1 MQTNWQPNVT
11 VKTVPVDVKVDM
23 PTPKNWGSV
32 WKAAENVLDHG
43 NGATSGAIAGGV
55 SSGGVTSSAPTPEAH
70 ALGLPTPHPHDKRVL
85 DPPTLQPGG
94 GVFDGSIAVNISSS
108 GEDDAVADGNA
119 SLATIVHVMM
129 SAPAPA
135 PEYKSFPMVKQDILQ
150 MGNESAAIAVED
162 EAEDYGNTS
171 VTTADID
178 EGGQVYSAPLVL
190 EPGSVVISAYAS
202 REGWEDSPVVSQ
214 TYDVLTC
221 GSDQCCQWSV
231 VYMRVRRLLDTLIAK
246 NATLVNE
253 KRLTDDRMNTIHE
266 EWLRSNARYQAALM
280 RTKDEQ
286 RDTQYAL
293 GKQEM
298 WKEARHGS
306 MQQLIAVKKL
316 VHKHLDD
323 LAQER
328 ALIKWILAQMEG
340 AELSPATALGRVE
353 QSLTDV
359 TGSDTMG
366 DLQKILAS
374 AQASVAGNRGRVH
387 EVPGQA
393 LQQESDEG
401 EDIAKILREMI
412 SDLTARE
419 KIFES
424 MLNKA
429 QTQLSDNS
437 VKAKEWDGKLSKVAS
452 DVEESRAT
460 ISEEAL
466 RRQVLAGKLLV
477 AQQAVE
483 ALATSFP
490 GQQEMLA
497 ASIASYTRVIATLQ
511 SKARGA
517 CAAVLKAQKTVELEE
532 RQVQSLMGK
541 IRRTPSSALTPQLKS
556 QMAVLQQV

>member
-1 MQTNWQPNVT
+1 MGAQP
-11 VKTVPVDVKVDM
+11 
-23 PTPKNWGSV
+23 
-32 WKAAENVLDHG
+32 L
-43 NGATSGAIAGGV
+43 I
-55 SSGGVTSSAPTPEAH
+55 
-70 ALGLPTPHPHDKRVL
+70 
-85 DPPTLQPGG
+85 
-94 GVFDGSIAVNISSS
+94 
-108 GEDDAVADGNA
+108 
-119 SLATIVHVMM
+119 
-129 SAPAPA
+129 
-135 PEYKSFPMVKQDILQ
+135 
-150 MGNESAAIAVED
+150 
-162 EAEDYGNTS
+162 
-171 VTTADID
+171 
-178 EGGQVYSAPLVL
+178 
-190 EPGSVVISAYAS
+190 
-202 REGWEDSPVVSQ
+202 SPVVSQ

-231 VYMRVRRLLDTLIAK
+231 VYMRVRRLLDALIAK

-328 ALIKWILAQMEG
+328 ALIKWILAQMED

-429 QTQLSDNS
+429 QTQLPDNS
-437 VKAKEWDGKLSKVAS
+437 VKAS
-452 DVEESRAT
+452 
-460 ISEEAL
+460 
-466 RRQVLAGKLLV
+466 
-477 AQQAVE
+477 
-483 ALATSFP
+483 
-490 GQQEMLA
+490 
-497 ASIASYTRVIATLQ
+497 
-511 SKARGA
+511 
-517 CAAVLKAQKTVELEE
+517 
-532 RQVQSLMGK
+532 
-541 IRRTPSSALTPQLKS
+541 
-556 QMAVLQQV
+556 

>member
-1 MQTNWQPNVT
+1 M
-11 VKTVPVDVKVDM
+11 
-23 PTPKNWGSV
+23 
-32 WKAAENVLDHG
+32 
-43 NGATSGAIAGGV
+43 
-55 SSGGVTSSAPTPEAH
+55 
-70 ALGLPTPHPHDKRVL
+70 
-85 DPPTLQPGG
+85 
-94 GVFDGSIAVNISSS
+94 
-108 GEDDAVADGNA
+108 
-119 SLATIVHVMM
+119 
-129 SAPAPA
+129 
-135 PEYKSFPMVKQDILQ
+135 
-150 MGNESAAIAVED
+150 
-162 EAEDYGNTS
+162 
-171 VTTADID
+171 
-178 EGGQVYSAPLVL
+178 
-190 EPGSVVISAYAS
+190 
-202 REGWEDSPVVSQ
+202 
-214 TYDVLTC
+214 
-221 GSDQCCQWSV
+221 
-231 VYMRVRRLLDTLIAK
+231 
-246 NATLVNE
+246 
-253 KRLTDDRMNTIHE
+253 
-266 EWLRSNARYQAALM
+266 
-280 RTKDEQ
+280 
-286 RDTQYAL
+286 
-293 GKQEM
+293 
-298 WKEARHGS
+298 
-306 MQQLIAVKKL
+306 KKL

-340 AELSPATALGRVE
+340 AELPPATALGRVE

-412 SDLTARE
+412 ADLAARE

-483 ALATSFP
+483 ALATSFS

-517 CAAVLKAQKTVELEE
+517 CAAVLKAQKVVELEE